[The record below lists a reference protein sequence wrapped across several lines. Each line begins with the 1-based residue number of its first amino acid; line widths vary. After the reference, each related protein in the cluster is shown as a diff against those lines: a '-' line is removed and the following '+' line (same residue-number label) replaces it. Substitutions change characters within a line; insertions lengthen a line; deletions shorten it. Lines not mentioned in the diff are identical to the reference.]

1 MALPCTDHGPVIPV
15 LTVCIVH
22 WHLVYNQAATILK
35 KKAETQHQ
43 NAFFIAATAN
53 ALTTVFA
60 GLAFTIVSL
69 PKISFFPALVAGF
82 LRVLILQTPGKVK
95 TLFFFS
101 SAVAISAR
109 LARTIVASFFLS
121 SHPVARASAKA
132 PLPITAAFIATAFA
146 LGAMPSTW
154 MRLAG
159 LALEPQG
166 LIRHWPGT
174 QVA

>member
-1 MALPCTDHGPVIPV
+1 MHCALAFGVQPGGHHP
-15 LTVCIVH
+15 
-22 WHLVYNQAATILK
+22 K

-43 NAFFIAATAN
+43 NAFFSAATAN

-82 LRVLILQTPGKVK
+82 LRVLILQRPGKEK
-95 TLFFFS
+95 TLFFFN

-109 LARTIVASFFLS
+109 LARSFVTFFFLS

-132 PLPITAAFIATAFA
+132 LLPITAAFIVTAFA
-146 LGAMPSTW
+146 LGAMASKLVK
-154 MRLAG
+154 LAG

-174 QVA
+174 RVA